1 MMYRILVLLL
11 KRNPLLHGGNSLK
24 VLLLFLCLVWYAT
37 SGYLYFEL
45 PAKPDLHWSDALWW
59 TLVTMTTV
67 GYGDYFPESTAGRYL
82 VGLPTMIFG
91 IGFLGFII
99 SELAA
104 KFIES
109 RSRRLQGME
118 NTKAKDHIIIV
129 NFSKYEDIL
138 NLISELKSD
147 PSTQHKAICLIDE
160 DLEQI
165 PPRLADL
172 GVHFVKGNP
181 TRERVLH
188 QAGLQHAGHVIV
200 LAKDLSL
207 IHI

>member
-129 NFSKYEDIL
+129 NFSKY
-138 NLISELKSD
+138 
-147 PSTQHKAICLIDE
+147 
-160 DLEQI
+160 
-165 PPRLADL
+165 
-172 GVHFVKGNP
+172 
-181 TRERVLH
+181 
-188 QAGLQHAGHVIV
+188 
-200 LAKDLSL
+200 
-207 IHI
+207 